1 MFKNVLIISDN
12 VGLCEKFDCITNQE
26 KFKEIK
32 FTFSTSPFS
41 NKKQFEDRLK
51 KNVCVFDLKN
61 ANDVRSIIADYD
73 LIFSI
78 HCKQIFPIELVNSIK
93 CINVHPGYNPINRGW
108 YPQVFSIIN
117 NLPIGATIHEIDEK
131 LDHGKIIA
139 REFVKKEIF
148 DTSESLYNKI
158 ILKEIEL
165 LEENLENI
173 INNNYSSI
181 IPETEGNL
189 YLKKEFNNLLEINL
203 NEKMECIQFINKLR
217 ALTHGNFNNAF
228 FIDPESGRKIY
239 ISVNLRPCDE

>member
-1 MFKNVLIISDN
+1 M
-12 VGLCEKFDCITNQE
+12 
-26 KFKEIK
+26 
-32 FTFSTSPFS
+32 
-41 NKKQFEDRLK
+41 
-51 KNVCVFDLKN
+51 
-61 ANDVRSIIADYD
+61 
-73 LIFSI
+73 
-78 HCKQIFPIELVNSIK
+78 
-93 CINVHPGYNPINRGW
+93 
-108 YPQVFSIIN
+108 
-117 NLPIGATIHEIDEK
+117 
-131 LDHGKIIA
+131 
-139 REFVKKEIF
+139 KKEIF